1 MQQPLLSQTGL
12 RTGWVLPPE
21 KPKSF
26 PTNSVLVGE
35 SRLEWPSFIK
45 HSAPADR
52 AQRSQRVYTTAQQGP
67 QDWTDEDART
77 YSFTHPHTHLLKLC
91 RGRAFS
97 CLFSTES
104 NWHLWWGH
112 CYLVLSI
119 LTTHWRHYYRKKNDT
134 ISGCCQCQVITSLS
148 RLLHHLVDI
157 LCIAVQSWTTHFQHW
172 TV

>member
-1 MQQPLLSQTGL
+1 MFHHHWLYTQTRLNNAAAPSFSDRNIKRQHRGL

-67 QDWTDEDART
+67 QDWTDEDAHT

-91 RGRAFS
+91 RARAFS
-97 CLFSTES
+97 CLFSKEY
-104 NWHLWWGH
+104 NLHLWWGALIS
-112 CYLVLSI
+112 CLVYFDNTLKT
-119 LTTHWRHYYRKKNDT
+119 LAYYRKKT
-134 ISGCCQCQVITSLS
+134 TLS
-148 RLLHHLVDI
+148 VVVVSAR
-157 LCIAVQSWTTHFQHW
+157 W
-172 TV
+172 